1 MTASPPPY
9 NFASTSRLCDAPLYS
24 AQPAKDECILE
35 HSPSSARPRPTG
47 TYTRTERF
55 MNLTLKEQ
63 AAGAAMPAYG
73 RHGLV
78 KGELAFARPQDIL
91 SVEIKIEGE
100 VVMMLGRIGRPAPQ
114 TFLDVKRKLW
124 APASAAAPQS
134 ACPAVLAFDIK
145 LPATF
150 RGREAKA
157 YPLPPTCE
165 MAFDSSTISCRYS
178 LKIAVTS
185 ASRFVKKRK
194 SSTVAFSYEPRT
206 PLPTPP
212 LPPGTTFLASLL
224 VAPEAWFD
232 VPATVQVKP
241 KSGVAPIKCHLYIPS
256 DQVYSAAAPIPFHLE
271 LTAPSASLRALYHSQ
286 ATSTSK
292 KAPVRVSVVRH
303 VHANCYGTKIQHAL
317 VVGESALHALP
328 PPPPVLEGKRDAG
341 REDVL
346 RWDGVLALGAQA
358 AVGGFAVGDIL
369 SIKDF
374 IVLEVAPPGAR
385 SAPLVELVHK
395 HPIRLVA
402 E

>member
-114 TFLDVKRKLW
+114 TFLDVKRTLW
-124 APASAAAPQS
+124 APSSTGPS
-134 ACPAVLAFDIK
+134 SSCPAVLAFDIK

-178 LKIAVTS
+178 LKIVVTS

-212 LPPGTTFLASLL
+212 LPAGMTFLESLL

-232 VPATVQVKP
+232 VPATVQAKP

-256 DQVYSAAAPIPFHLE
+256 DQVYSSSSTIPFHLE
-271 LTAPSASLRALYHSQ
+271 LTAPSVSLRALYHSQ

-317 VVGESALHALP
+317 VVGTGALRAL
-328 PPPPVLEGKRDAG
+328 PPVLECGKKDSC

-374 IVLEVAPPGAR
+374 IVLEVSPPGAR
-385 SAPLVELVHK
+385 AAPLVELVHK